1 MVTMRSPAGMQHDSA
16 LSNVVLPLPVPP
28 ATTTF
33 LRASTAHS
41 RKRRKCPSIE
51 PKRSISCSVITR
63 WVNLRMVTMGPS
75 GASGGMTTCTRWPS
89 GMRAFTIGDDSSTRL
104 PSGPST
110 RSISARSWAWLE
122 NARSLRTR
130 RPCRSK
136 NTSPGPFTMISVMV
150 GSASNGC
157 NGPKPNTSS
166 ISCSDSLDRR
176 KASAPCH
183 TGSANAW
190 RHAPKSSLR
199 ARAGS
204 NAINAAMSSTD
215 TNRRTSS
222 FRRASVAV
230 GA

>member
-1 MVTMRSPAGMQHDSA
+1 
-16 LSNVVLPLPVPP
+16 
-28 ATTTF
+28 
-33 LRASTAHS
+33 
-41 RKRRKCPSIE
+41 
-51 PKRSISCSVITR
+51 
-63 WVNLRMVTMGPS
+63 MGPS

-122 NARSLRTR
+122 NARSLRIR

-157 NGPKPNTSS
+157 KGPKPNTSS

-176 KASAPCH
+176 KASVPCH

-190 RHAPKSSLR
+190 RHAPNSSLR

-204 NAINAAMSSTD
+204 NAINAAMSFTD

-222 FRRASVAV
+222 FRRASVAA
-230 GA
+230 GAWPSPPPAPNACARSASVMIRPSCACASAFRAGRACPDPRAKTPSQPIRRAISRP